1 MCLSEFMFWGSLS
14 YDMKGPY
21 HCWEPETAKEK
32 EVAKEEIEQLNKEL
46 EPLMKKEWE
55 LQNGLNRLSL
65 RNLPGRKPQW
75 R

>member
-1 MCLSEFMFWGSLS
+1 MFWGSFN
-14 YDMKGPY
+14 YDMKGPC
-21 HCWEPETAKEK
+21 HCWEPETVKEK
-32 EVAKEEIEQLNKEL
+32 EAAKEEIKRLNEEL

-65 RNLPGRKPQW
+65 RNLPGRKPKW